1 MTTPA
6 TRILPLVI
14 AACLVAPGA
23 ALAGPTASCDFIEIH
38 ASSAK
43 DPSIP
48 AELKPLEKKLKKPP
62 FSSWNVFKQLSR
74 ATKTIEQNKAETVKL
89 TMGQAT
95 VLLTDLDKG
104 AKKTRIKLSVTMDD
118 QNGKR
123 VADAKVA
130 LDAGDYIVLGRNLP
144 NDEGHLLAATCKP

>member
-1 MTTPA
+1 MTA
-6 TRILPLVI
+6 RILPLVV
-14 AACLVAPGA
+14 AACVAIVVAPGA
-23 ALAGPTASCDFIEIH
+23 ARADATASCDFIEIH
-38 ASSAK
+38 AASGK
-43 DPSIP
+43 EPSIP

-74 ATKTIEQNKAETVKL
+74 TAKTIAQNKAETIKL

-95 VLLTDLDKG
+95 VLLSDVDKG
-104 AKKTRIKLSVTMDD
+104 AKKTRFKLTVTMDD

-123 VADAKVA
+123 VADAKVT